1 MKLLVIVSRDYGE
14 LGNAMNF
21 LERTPWETAPVL
33 MLPVGMQEPGL
44 AAGAFDIRRYDSLG
58 EIEASV
64 REARPD
70 AVLLFSGYLLAIG
83 RRFSLLHAL
92 QLLRFL
98 RRRGTPVLTSDPFI
112 GMVRSPLS
120 LDFSV
125 VLASQP
131 GMGHRLRRAF
141 IALVS
146 KALSLRIYL
155 MSRALRD
162 ACHVYPA
169 PIEAPPAGGR
179 TLQLNYF
186 NSDLARAS
194 QADAVPPAG
203 KPVWVFTLSRV
214 DCLIQARRHGSTFV
228 EHLAAR
234 LSEVAASGRQAV
246 LVATPELA
254 AQLQP
259 MLADGADIVLRGE
272 ESYSRYMATLMAAE
286 YAFFWNYFS
295 FSIIH
300 RVIAARPVFFFDEGH
315 MVEILPALSQEGI
328 RSFYGGWRPPLRRLS
343 DPLPPEGLAA
353 DAQDVRLRFAAIT
366 ERLGTGMAPVALV
379 QRARERLA
387 ASE

>member
-1 MKLLVIVSRDYGE
+1 MIVSRDYGE

-21 LERTPWETAPVL
+21 LERTPLATAPVL

-44 AAGAFDIRRYDSLG
+44 AAGAFDIRRYESLN
-58 EIEASV
+58 EIQASV
-64 REARPD
+64 RETEPD

-98 RRRGTPVLTSDPFI
+98 RARGTPVLTSDPFI
-112 GMVRSPLS
+112 GMIRSPWS

-131 GMGHRLRRAF
+131 GMGRGLRRAS
-141 IALVS
+141 IALMS

-155 MSRALRD
+155 MRRALRG

-169 PIEAPPAGGR
+169 PIEEPAAGGR

-186 NSDLARAS
+186 NPDLARAS
-194 QADAVPPAG
+194 QSQAALAPG
-203 KPVWVFTLSRV
+203 KPLWVFTLSRV
-214 DCLIQARRHGSTFV
+214 DCLIQTRRHGSAFI

-254 AQLQP
+254 AQLRP
-259 MLADGADIVLRGE
+259 KLAEGADVILRGE

-300 RVIAARPVFFFDEGH
+300 RVIAGRPVFFFDEGH
-315 MVEILPALSQEGI
+315 MVEILPALSQQGI

-343 DPLPPEGLAA
+343 DPLQPASLAV
-353 DAQDVRLRFAAIT
+353 DALDVRREFAAIT
-366 ERLGTGMAPVALV
+366 ARLTTGMAPIPLV
-379 QRARERLA
+379 QLARERHA

>member
-1 MKLLVIVSRDYGE
+1 MKLLAIVSRDYGE

-21 LERTPWETAPVL
+21 LERTPLASAPVL

-44 AAGAFDIRRYDSLG
+44 AAGAFDIRRYDSLK

-64 REARPD
+64 RETRPD

-98 RRRGTPVLTSDPFI
+98 RRRGIPVLTSDPFI
-112 GMVRSPLS
+112 GMIRSPWS
-120 LDFSV
+120 LDFSM
-125 VLASQP
+125 VLASRP
-131 GMGHRLRRAF
+131 GMGHGPRRAF
-141 IALVS
+141 IALLS

-155 MSRALRD
+155 MSRALRN

-169 PIEAPPAGGR
+169 PIEAAAGGR

-186 NSDLARAS
+186 NPDLAQAS
-194 QADAVPPAG
+194 QSQAEPPPG

-214 DCLIQARRHGSTFV
+214 DCLIQTRRHGSAFV

-234 LSEVAASGRQAV
+234 LSEVAASGRRAV

-254 AQLQP
+254 AQLEP
-259 MLADGADIVLRGE
+259 MLAEGADVSLRGE
-272 ESYSRYMATLMAAE
+272 ESYSRYMATLMTAE
-286 YAFFWNYFS
+286 YAFFWNFFS

-300 RVIAARPVFFFDEGH
+300 RVLAARPVFFFDEGH

-328 RSFYGGWRPPLRRLS
+328 RSFYGGWQPPLRRLS
-343 DPLPPEGLAA
+343 DPLQPASLAA
-353 DAQDVRLRFAAIT
+353 DALDVRRQFAAIT
-366 ERLGTGMAPVALV
+366 ARLGTGLAPVALV
-379 QRARERLA
+379 QRVRERQG
-387 ASE
+387 ASG